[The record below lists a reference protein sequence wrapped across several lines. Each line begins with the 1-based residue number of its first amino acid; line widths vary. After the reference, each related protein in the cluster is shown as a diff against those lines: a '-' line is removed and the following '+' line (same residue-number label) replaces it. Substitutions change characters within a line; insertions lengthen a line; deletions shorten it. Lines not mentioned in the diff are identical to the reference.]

1 MVRTRH
7 MRSTLKILGAN
18 PVQQEKTWRKGMPQN
33 LGCLS
38 PQDTSLPVALRA
50 LSHAGLLCPG
60 AGTSSR

>member
-1 MVRTRH
+1 MVRMRH

-18 PVQQEKTWRKGMPQN
+18 PVQHEKRWRKGMPQD

-38 PQDTSLPVALRA
+38 PRDVSLPVALWA

-60 AGTSSR
+60 AGTSSP